1 MNWRLLCQEWN
12 RHEIK
17 QMYADYV
24 FEKLELLLKKE

>member
-1 MNWRLLCQEWN
+1 MTADVRTN
-12 RHEIK
+12 EIK